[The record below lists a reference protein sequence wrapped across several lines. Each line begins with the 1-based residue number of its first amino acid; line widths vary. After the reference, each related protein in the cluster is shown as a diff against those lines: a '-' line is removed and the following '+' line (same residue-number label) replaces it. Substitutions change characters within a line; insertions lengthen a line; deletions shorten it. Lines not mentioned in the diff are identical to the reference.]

1 MFLLGIAHVPLKDVD
16 ICWELVV
23 AYTGDTSAENV
34 LDAAPAAFLKLLVD
48 RGAGHRGE
56 NAPQRASKVIS

>member
-1 MFLLGIAHVPLKDVD
+1 VD

-48 RGAGHRGE
+48 QGAGHRGE